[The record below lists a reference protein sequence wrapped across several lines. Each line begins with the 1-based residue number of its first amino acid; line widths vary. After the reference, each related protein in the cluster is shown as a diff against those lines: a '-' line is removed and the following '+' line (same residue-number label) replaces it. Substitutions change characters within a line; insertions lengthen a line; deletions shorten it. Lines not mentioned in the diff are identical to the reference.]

1 LACSRLA
8 SRRYPARSDS
18 KEVWNQKP
26 EVGMSFARADG
37 ESPTETEVRALM
49 KALIGVDPHKASLAV
64 AAVDEAT
71 GELLECASFPQD
83 RAGLRSLERWAKR
96 FSECRW
102 AVENAG
108 GLGRYLAG
116 RLAGSGESV
125 VDVPPKLSARVRV
138 LSTGNARKNDGL
150 DALAT
155 ALAASRNGRLAA
167 VDPEAASEV
176 LRLLSE
182 RREDLVAERTRALNR
197 LHALLRDLLPGGVA
211 GKLSADRAARLLRGI
226 RPRSSSSRIRRR
238 LASEV
243 LRDIRTLD
251 RKIADLN
258 GRIEAEV
265 EASGTTLPEIFGVG
279 PILAAKII
287 GTVGSVE
294 RFPTKAHFASYAG
307 TAPVEAS
314 SGEVVR
320 HRLSLAGNRHL
331 NYALHMVAVCQ
342 ARSEAR
348 GGTYYRKKIAEGKS
362 RKEALR
368 CLKRRISD
376 AVFASLVADSQVLS
390 RSAA

>member
-1 LACSRLA
+1 MAEVRPK
-8 SRRYPARSDS
+8 RRYAR
-18 KEVWNQKP
+18 
-26 EVGMSFARADG
+26 
-37 ESPTETEVRALM
+37 M
-49 KALIGVDPHKASLAV
+49 KVLIGVDPHKASVAV
-64 AAVDEAT
+64 AALDEAS
-71 GELLECASFPQD
+71 GELVERAAFPQD

-96 FSECRW
+96 FPERRW
-102 AVENAG
+102 AVENAS
-108 GLGRYLAG
+108 GLGRHLAV
-116 RLAGSGESV
+116 RLAAAGESV

-138 LSTGNARKNDGL
+138 LSTGNDRKNDGL

-155 ALAASRNGRLAA
+155 ALAASRNERLAA
-167 VDPEAASEV
+167 IDPEAASEA

-197 LHALLRDLLPGGVA
+197 LHGLLRDLLPGGA
-211 GKLSADRAARLLRGI
+211 TGTLSARRAARILRGI
-226 RPRSSSSRIRRR
+226 RPQGASARLCRR

-243 LRDIRTLD
+243 LRDVRTLD
-251 RKIADLN
+251 GKIADLN

-265 EASGTTLPEIFGVG
+265 EASGTTLTEIFGVG

-287 GTVGSVE
+287 GTVGNVA
-294 RFPTKAHFASYAG
+294 RFPTKSHFASYSG

-314 SGEVVR
+314 SGDVVR
-320 HRLSLAGNRHL
+320 HRLSLAGNRRL

-342 ARSEAR
+342 ARSDAR
-348 GGTYYRKKIAEGKS
+348 GGAYYRKKIAEGKS

-376 AVFASLVADSQVLS
+376 AVFRSFVADSQAHS